1 MAIYSVVRLDEIG
14 GVAVADG
21 EKKFSMMMIVGMI
34 VVGLLLAGGIS
45 YFIATKI
52 VSDRTVDKK
61 SSQRDP
67 GVFVKLGDAKD
78 GLIIN
83 IGGANSGRYLK
94 IGLIVELK
102 PDKKSAAATGKG
114 TSPEEVKLADTAVYV
129 LRSQKIE
136 DFDPL
141 KQEQLK
147 ELLKNEINK
156 AFGDDRVYD
165 VYITNFVL
173 Q

>member
-1 MAIYSVVRLDEIG
+1 M
-14 GVAVADG
+14 ADG
-21 EKKFSMMMIVGMI
+21 EKKFPMMIVAGMI
-34 VVGLLLAGGIS
+34 VFGLLLAGGIS

-52 VSDRTVDKK
+52 VSDKAVDKK
-61 SSQRDP
+61 AVQHEP
-67 GVFVKLGDAKD
+67 GVFMKLGDMKD

-83 IGGANSGRYLK
+83 IGGLNSGRYLK
-94 IGLIVELK
+94 VGIILELK
-102 PDKKSAAATGKG
+102 PDSKPVTASGKMP
-114 TSPEEVKLADTAVYV
+114 SPDEIKILDTAVSV

-156 AFGDDRVYD
+156 AFGDEKVYE

>member
-1 MAIYSVVRLDEIG
+1 M
-14 GVAVADG
+14 ADG
-21 EKKFSMMMIVGMI
+21 AKKFPMMLIAGMI
-34 VVGLLLAGGIS
+34 VFGLLLAGGIS

-52 VSDRTVDKK
+52 VADKGGAEK
-61 SSQRDP
+61 KVVQHEP
-67 GVFVKLGDAKD
+67 GTFMKLGDAKD

-83 IGGANSGRYLK
+83 IGGLNSGRYLK
-94 IGLIVELK
+94 IGIIVELK
-102 PDKKSAAATGKG
+102 PDKKAAPAGGKMP
-114 TSPEEVKLADTAVYV
+114 SPEEIKILDTVVYI

-136 DFDPL
+136 DLDPT

-156 AFGDDRVYD
+156 TFGDERVYD

>member
-1 MAIYSVVRLDEIG
+1 MAE
-14 GVAVADG
+14 G
-21 EKKFSMMMIVGMI
+21 EKGQKKFSMVIIIVMI

-52 VSDRTVDKK
+52 VTDKSVDKK
-61 SSQRDP
+61 VTQHEP
-67 GVFVKLGDAKD
+67 GTFLKLGDVKD

-83 IGGANSGRYLK
+83 IGGLNSGRYLK
-94 IGLIVELK
+94 ISMIVEIK
-102 PDKKSAAATGKG
+102 PDKKAAPAAGKMP
-114 TSPEEVKLADTAVYV
+114 SPDEIKIQDTAVSV
-129 LRSQKIE
+129 LRLQKIE
-136 DFDPL
+136 DFDPV

-147 ELLKNEINK
+147 ELVKNEINK
-156 AFGDDRVYD
+156 TFGEEKVYE

>member
-1 MAIYSVVRLDEIG
+1 M
-14 GVAVADG
+14 ADG
-21 EKKFSMMMIVGMI
+21 QKKFPMMLMVGMI
-34 VVGLLLAGGIS
+34 VFGLLLAGGIS

-52 VSDRTVDKK
+52 VADKAVDKK
-61 SSQRDP
+61 SSQREP

-78 GLIIN
+78 GLLIN
-83 IGGANSGRYLK
+83 IGGASSGRYLK

-102 PDKKSAAATGKG
+102 PDKKATVATGKMP
-114 TSPEEVKLADTAVYV
+114 SPEEIKLADTAVYV
-129 LRSQKIE
+129 LRSLKIE

-156 AFGDDRVYD
+156 SFGDDRVYD

>member
-1 MAIYSVVRLDEIG
+1 MAE
-14 GVAVADG
+14 G
-21 EKKFSMMMIVGMI
+21 EKKFSMAVIIGMI

-52 VSDRTVDKK
+52 VTDKAGDK
-61 SSQRDP
+61 SSSKREP
-67 GVFVKLGDAKD
+67 GVFMKLGDVKD

-83 IGGANSGRYLK
+83 IGGLNSGRYLK
-94 IGLIVELK
+94 IGMILELK
-102 PDKKSAAATGKG
+102 PDKKAVPSTGKLP
-114 TSPEEVKLADTAVYV
+114 SPDEIKILDTTVSL

-136 DFDPL
+136 DFDPQ

-147 ELLKNEINK
+147 ELIKNEVNK
-156 AFGDDRVYD
+156 AFGEEKVYE

>member
-1 MAIYSVVRLDEIG
+1 MAE
-14 GVAVADG
+14 G
-21 EKKFSMMMIVGMI
+21 EKKFPMMLVVGMI

-52 VSDRTVDKK
+52 VADKSGEK
-61 SSQRDP
+61 KAVQQHEP
-67 GVFVKLGDAKD
+67 GVFLKLGDPKD
-78 GLIIN
+78 GLILN
-83 IGGANSGRYLK
+83 IGGPNSGRYVK
-94 IGLIVELK
+94 MGVIVEFK
-102 PDKKSAAATGKG
+102 PDKKAPPPGGK
-114 TSPEEVKLADTAVYV
+114 TLTPDEIKVLDTAVYV

-136 DFDPL
+136 DFDPA
-141 KQEQLK
+141 KQDQLK

-156 AFGDDRVYD
+156 AFGEERVYD

>member
-1 MAIYSVVRLDEIG
+1 MCLFENG
-14 GVAVADG
+14 GVTVADG
-21 EKKFSMMMIVGMI
+21 EKKFPMMMIVGMI
-34 VVGLLLAGGIS
+34 VFGLLLAGGIS

-52 VSDRTVDKK
+52 VADKVVDKK
-61 SSQRDP
+61 TSQREP
-67 GVFVKLGDAKD
+67 GTFVKLGDAKD

-83 IGGANSGRYLK
+83 IGGTNSGRYLK

-102 PDKKSAAATGKG
+102 PDRKVAPANSKMPSA
-114 TSPEEVKLADTAVYV
+114 EEIKLNDTAVYV

>member
-1 MAIYSVVRLDEIG
+1 M
-14 GVAVADG
+14 ADG
-21 EKKFSMMMIVGMI
+21 AKKFPIMLIVGMI
-34 VVGLLLAGGIS
+34 VFGLLLAGGIS

-52 VSDRTVDKK
+52 VADKGGVEK
-61 SSQRDP
+61 KVAQHDP

-83 IGGANSGRYLK
+83 IGGLNSGRYLK
-94 IGLIVELK
+94 IGIIVELK
-102 PDKKSAAATGKG
+102 PDKKAAPPGGKVL
-114 TSPEEVKLADTAVYV
+114 TPEEIKILDTTVYV

-136 DFDPL
+136 DLDPT

-156 AFGDDRVYD
+156 TFGDEKVYD

>member
-1 MAIYSVVRLDEIG
+1 M
-14 GVAVADG
+14 VADS
-21 EKKFSMMMIVGMI
+21 EKRKFPMMMVVGMI
-34 VVGLLLAGGIS
+34 VFGLLLAGGIS
-45 YFIATKI
+45 YFIATRI
-52 VSDRTVDKK
+52 VSDRAGDRKVV
-61 SSQRDP
+61 QHDP

-83 IGGANSGRYLK
+83 IGGVNSGRFLK
-94 IGLIVELK
+94 IGIIVELK
-102 PDKKSAAATGKG
+102 PDKKAVAVAPAGKMP
-114 TSPEEVKLADTAVYV
+114 SPEEIKIADTAVYV
-129 LRSQKIE
+129 LRSQTVE

>member
-1 MAIYSVVRLDEIG
+1 MR
-14 GVAVADG
+14 
-21 EKKFSMMMIVGMI
+21 
-34 VVGLLLAGGIS
+34 
-45 YFIATKI
+45 
-52 VSDRTVDKK
+52 
-61 SSQRDP
+61 
-67 GVFVKLGDAKD
+67 LGDPKD

-83 IGGANSGRYLK
+83 IGGLNSGRYLK
-94 IGLIVELK
+94 ISMIVELK
-102 PDKKSAAATGKG
+102 VDKNAVPASGKMPSPDEIKI
-114 TSPEEVKLADTAVYV
+114 LDTAVYV

-147 ELLKNEINK
+147 ELIKNEINK
-156 AFGDDRVYD
+156 AFGDEKVYE